1 MKKSHRKDV
10 IIARIIFAF
19 IVVILIALIVFGI
32 KAIMKYR
39 ADKGPTD
46 GTQTQVTE
54 TTSSESETAGIPDAD
69 DNSEWIVD
77 DTENGNTEDTQ
88 TTEQPQET
96 QTPEEE
102 QPQDTEVTLK
112 AMYGVN
118 IRSGAGTDNAI
129 LGSVPEGDTA
139 ILLEERDDGW
149 GYVQYGDLTGYVYLE
164 YFLILDPAE

>member
-19 IVVILIALIVFGI
+19 IVVILVALIVFGI

-39 ADKGPTD
+39 AEKEIPI
-46 GTQTQVTE
+46 GTESQTTE
-54 TTSSESETAGIPDAD
+54 TVPTETAPTELPGED

-77 DTENGNTEDTQ
+77 DTATEDA
-88 TTEQPQET
+88 EQPQET
-96 QTPEEE
+96 QTTEEE
-102 QPQDTEVTLK
+102 PEPEPEPAAVTLK

-118 IRSGAGTDNAI
+118 IRAGAGTDNDI

-139 ILLEERDDGW
+139 TLLEERDDGW
-149 GYVQYGDLTGYVYLE
+149 GYIQYGDLTGYVYLE

>member
-19 IVVILIALIVFGI
+19 IVVILVALIVFGI

-39 ADKGPTD
+39 AEKEIPI
-46 GTQTQVTE
+46 GTESQTTESQTTE
-54 TTSSESETAGIPDAD
+54 TVPTETAPTELPSED

-77 DTENGNTEDTQ
+77 DTATED
-88 TTEQPQET
+88 TEQPQET
-96 QTPEEE
+96 QTMEEE
-102 QPQDTEVTLK
+102 PEPATVTLK

-118 IRSGAGTDNAI
+118 IRAGAGTDNDI

-139 ILLEERDDGW
+139 TLLEERDDGW
-149 GYVQYGDLTGYVYLE
+149 GYIQYGDLTGYVYLE

>member
-19 IVVILIALIVFGI
+19 IVVILVALIVFGI

-39 ADKGPTD
+39 AEKEIPI
-46 GTQTQVTE
+46 GTESQTTE
-54 TTSSESETAGIPDAD
+54 TVPTETAPTELPGED

-77 DTENGNTEDTQ
+77 DTATED
-88 TTEQPQET
+88 TEQPQET
-96 QTPEEE
+96 QTTEEE
-102 QPQDTEVTLK
+102 PEPAAVTLK

-118 IRSGAGTDNAI
+118 IRAGAGTDNDI

-139 ILLEERDDGW
+139 TLLEERDDGW
-149 GYVQYGDLTGYVYLE
+149 GYIQYGDLTGYVYLE

>member
-19 IVVILIALIVFGI
+19 IVVILVALIVFGI

-39 ADKGPTD
+39 AGKETPI
-46 GTQTQVTE
+46 GTESQTTE
-54 TTSSESETAGIPDAD
+54 TVSTETAPTELPSED

-77 DTENGNTEDTQ
+77 DTETEN
-88 TTEQPQET
+88 TEQPQET
-96 QTPEEE
+96 QTTEEE
-102 QPQDTEVTLK
+102 PEPATVTLK

-118 IRSGAGTDNAI
+118 IRAGAGTDNDI

-139 ILLEERDDGW
+139 TLLEERDDGW
-149 GYVQYGDLTGYVYLE
+149 GYIQYGDLTGYVYLE